1 MYNYNFPATANIG
14 GKLMTQRKR
23 RFGDRYDG
31 RKLRSLDPFY
41 KIIPYIMKTRIDA
54 QNYFEEK
61 IEISNTESFIIRKR
75 KETGERISFL
85 HVIIAAMVRTISQ
98 KPGINR
104 FVAGQKIFARNEIS
118 ISFVLKKEFNEES
131 PETTLKVKFNAADSF
146 MDIVRKVNTAIEE
159 NRKPDTKNDTD
170 KLAKL
175 IMAIPGQLVRFL
187 VWILRCLDYI
197 GLMPK
202 IINRLSPFHTS
213 VFITDLGSIGIQ
225 PVYHHLYD
233 FGTTSLFVAF
243 GIKMKEKVIN
253 SDNEITNK
261 KYVRVCVVT
270 DERIVD
276 GHYFATAFK
285 LYRNLIKRPEVLD
298 HPPEKVYDDVD

>member
-1 MYNYNFPATANIG
+1 
-14 GKLMTQRKR
+14 MTQRKR

-41 KIIPYIMKTRIDA
+41 KIIPYIMRTRIDA

-61 IEISNTESFIIRKR
+61 IEISNTEAFIIRKR
-75 KETGERISFL
+75 RETGERISFL

-187 VWILRCLDYI
+187 VWVLRSLDYI

-298 HPPEKVYDDVD
+298 QPPEKVYDDVD

>member
-1 MYNYNFPATANIG
+1 MA
-14 GKLMTQRKR
+14 QRKK

-61 IEISNTESFIIRKR
+61 IEISNTESFIIKKR
-75 KETGERISFL
+75 RETGEKISFL

-104 FVAGQKIFARNEIS
+104 FVAGQKIFARNEIL

-131 PETTLKVKFNAADSF
+131 PETTLKVKFNADDTF
-146 MDIVRKVNTAIEE
+146 MDVVRKVNTAIEE
-159 NRKPDTKNDTD
+159 NQGSDTKNDTD

-187 VWILRCLDYI
+187 VWVLRCLDYI

-233 FGTTSLFVAF
+233 FGTTSSFVAF

-285 LYRNLIKRPEVLD
+285 LYRNLIKKPDALD
-298 HPPEKVYDDVD
+298 QPPEQINDDVD

>member
-1 MYNYNFPATANIG
+1 
-14 GKLMTQRKR
+14 MTQRKR

-104 FVAGQKIFARNEIS
+104 FVAGQKIFARNEVL

-131 PETTLKVKFNAADSF
+131 PETTLKVKFNTTDTF

-159 NRKPDTKNDTD
+159 NRSTDTKNDTD

-298 HPPEKVYDDVD
+298 QPPEKVYDDVD

>member
-1 MYNYNFPATANIG
+1 
-14 GKLMTQRKR
+14 MTQRKR

-104 FVAGQKIFARNEIS
+104 FVAGQKIFARNEVL

-131 PETTLKVKFNAADSF
+131 PETTLKVKFNTTDTF

-159 NRKPDTKNDTD
+159 NRSTDTKNDTD

-187 VWILRCLDYI
+187 VWVLRSLDYI

-298 HPPEKVYDDVD
+298 QPPEKVYDDVD

>member
-1 MYNYNFPATANIG
+1 
-14 GKLMTQRKR
+14 MTQRKR

-41 KIIPYIMKTRIDA
+41 KIIPYIMRTRIDA

-61 IEISNTESFIIRKR
+61 IEISNTEAFIIRKR
-75 KETGERISFL
+75 RETGERISFL

-98 KPGINR
+98 KPGVNR

-187 VWILRCLDYI
+187 VWVLRSLDYI

-233 FGTTSLFVAF
+233 FGTTSLFIAF

-276 GHYFATAFK
+276 GHYFGTAFK

-298 HPPEKVYDDVD
+298 QPPEKVYDDVD

>member
-1 MYNYNFPATANIG
+1 
-14 GKLMTQRKR
+14 MTQRKR

-41 KIIPYIMKTRIDA
+41 KIIPYIMRTRIDA

-61 IEISNTESFIIRKR
+61 IEISNTEAFIIRKR
-75 KETGERISFL
+75 RETGERISFL

-98 KPGINR
+98 KPGVNR

>member
-1 MYNYNFPATANIG
+1 
-14 GKLMTQRKR
+14 MTQRKR

>member
-1 MYNYNFPATANIG
+1 ME
-14 GKLMTQRKR
+14 KRKR

-61 IEISNTESFIIRKR
+61 IEISNTEAFIIKKR
-75 KETGERISFL
+75 KETGEHISFL

-98 KPGINR
+98 KPGLNR
-104 FVAGQKIFARNEIS
+104 FVAGQKIYARNEIL

-131 PETTLKVKFNAADSF
+131 PETTLKVKFSPSDTF
-146 MDIVRKVNTAIEE
+146 MDIVRKVNSAIEE
-159 NRKPDTKNDTD
+159 NKDLGSNNDTD

-187 VWILRCLDYI
+187 VWVLRSLDYI
-197 GLMPK
+197 GIMPK

-213 VFITDLGSIGIQ
+213 VFITDLGSVGIQ

-233 FGTTSLFVAF
+233 FGTTSSFVAF

-253 SDNEITNK
+253 SDNEITDK

-285 LYRNLIKRPEVLD
+285 LYRNLIKNPNPLD
-298 HPPEKVYDDVD
+298 QPPEHINEDVE

>member
-1 MYNYNFPATANIG
+1 
-14 GKLMTQRKR
+14 
-23 RFGDRYDG
+23 
-31 RKLRSLDPFY
+31 
-41 KIIPYIMKTRIDA
+41 
-54 QNYFEEK
+54 
-61 IEISNTESFIIRKR
+61 
-75 KETGERISFL
+75 
-85 HVIIAAMVRTISQ
+85 MVRTISQ
-98 KPGINR
+98 KPGLNR
-104 FVAGQKIFARNEIS
+104 FVAGQKIYARNEIL
-118 ISFVLKKEFNEES
+118 ISFVMKKEFNEES
-131 PETTLKVKFNAADSF
+131 PETTLKVRFNADDTF
-146 MDIVRKVNTAIEE
+146 MDVVRKVNKAIEE
-159 NRKPDTKNDTD
+159 NRDPDTKNDTD

-187 VWILRCLDYI
+187 VWVLRCLDYI

-233 FGTTSLFVAF
+233 FGTTSSFVAF
-243 GIKMKEKVIN
+243 GIKMKEKVIGV
-253 SDNEITNK
+253 DNKILNK

-298 HPPEKVYDDVD
+298 NPRKSLRRCRLILYIYLLPECRS

>member
-1 MYNYNFPATANIG
+1 MA
-14 GKLMTQRKR
+14 QRKR

-104 FVAGQKIFARNEIS
+104 FVAGQRVFARNEIL

-131 PETTLKVKFNAADSF
+131 PETTLKVKFNATDTF
-146 MDIVRKVNTAIEE
+146 MDVVRKVNSAIEE
-159 NRKPDTKNDTD
+159 NQGTDTKNDTD

-175 IMAIPGQLVRFL
+175 IMAIPGQLVRFV
-187 VWILRCLDYI
+187 VWLLRSLDYM

-213 VFITDLGSIGIQ
+213 VFITDLGSVGIQ

-233 FGTTSLFVAF
+233 FGTTSSFVAF
-243 GIKMKEKVIN
+243 GIKMKEKVIGA
-253 SDNEITNK
+253 DNEILNK

-285 LYRNLIKRPEVLD
+285 LYRNLIKNPDTLD
-298 HPPEKVYDDVD
+298 QPPEQIFEDVE

>member
-1 MYNYNFPATANIG
+1 
-14 GKLMTQRKR
+14 MTQRKR

-187 VWILRCLDYI
+187 VWVLRSLDYI

-298 HPPEKVYDDVD
+298 QPPEKVYDDVD

>member
-41 KIIPYIMKTRIDA
+41 KIIPYIMRTRIDA

-61 IEISNTESFIIRKR
+61 IEISNTEAFIIRKR
-75 KETGERISFL
+75 RETGERISFL

-98 KPGINR
+98 KPGVNR

-187 VWILRCLDYI
+187 VWVLRSLDYI

-298 HPPEKVYDDVD
+298 QPPEKVYDDVD

>member
-1 MYNYNFPATANIG
+1 
-14 GKLMTQRKR
+14 MTQRKR

-41 KIIPYIMKTRIDA
+41 KIIPYIMRTRIDA

-61 IEISNTESFIIRKR
+61 IEISNTEAFIIRKR
-75 KETGERISFL
+75 RETGERISFL

-98 KPGINR
+98 KPGVNR

-187 VWILRCLDYI
+187 VWVLRSLDYI

-276 GHYFATAFK
+276 GHYFGTAFK

-298 HPPEKVYDDVD
+298 QPPEKVYDDVD

>member
-1 MYNYNFPATANIG
+1 MA
-14 GKLMTQRKR
+14 QRKKR
-23 RFGDRYDG
+23 LGDRYDG

-61 IEISNTESFIIRKR
+61 IEISSTESFIIRKR

-104 FVAGQKIFARNEIS
+104 FVAGQKIFARNEIL

-131 PETTLKVKFNAADSF
+131 PETTLKVKFNADDTF
-146 MDIVRKVNTAIEE
+146 MDVVRKVNTAIEE
-159 NRKPDTKNDTD
+159 NQGSDTKNDTD

-175 IMAIPGQLVRFL
+175 IMAIPGQMVRFL
-187 VWILRCLDYI
+187 VWVLRCLDYI

-233 FGTTSLFVAF
+233 FGTTSSFVAF

-285 LYRNLIKRPEVLD
+285 LYRNLIKKPDALD
-298 HPPEKVYDDVD
+298 QPPEQVYDDVD

>member
-1 MYNYNFPATANIG
+1 
-14 GKLMTQRKR
+14 MTQRKR

-41 KIIPYIMKTRIDA
+41 KIIPYIMRTRIDA

-61 IEISNTESFIIRKR
+61 IEISNTEAFIIRKR
-75 KETGERISFL
+75 RETGERISFL

-98 KPGINR
+98 KPGVNR

-187 VWILRCLDYI
+187 VWVLRSLDYI

-298 HPPEKVYDDVD
+298 QPPEKVYDDVD

>member
-1 MYNYNFPATANIG
+1 
-14 GKLMTQRKR
+14 MTQRKR

-41 KIIPYIMKTRIDA
+41 KIIPYIMRTRIDA

-61 IEISNTESFIIRKR
+61 IEISNTEAFIIRKR
-75 KETGERISFL
+75 RETGERISFL

-98 KPGINR
+98 KPGVNR

-187 VWILRCLDYI
+187 VWVLRSLDYI